1 MIFCEKL
8 YKATFSGKHTFVLNG
23 VQKTPL
29 TYIKWLSKSA
39 IKNIKNMA
47 RIIVINSGKGGVGKT
62 TTAINLGA
70 SLNKL
75 KKKVIIMDA
84 NLNTPNI
91 GLQLG
96 APIVPVTLNHVLKGK
111 ADIEDAIYE
120 HSSGTKIVPSSLSV
134 KELTRFNTKKI
145 PEIATQLATLCDYV
159 IIDSAAGFGDESIA
173 VIEAADEIII
183 VTNPEMPAVT
193 DALKAVKVAREMGK
207 EVNGVIVTRHVNAKY
222 EMPLSAIKSMLET
235 QIIGVIP
242 EDKAVK
248 EALNLRD
255 AVSHTHPRSKVSRK
269 YLEIA
274 RRVNGENI
282 EERRSIFGRL
292 FG

>member
-1 MIFCEKL
+1 
-8 YKATFSGKHTFVLNG
+8 
-23 VQKTPL
+23 
-29 TYIKWLSKSA
+29 
-39 IKNIKNMA
+39 MA
-47 RIIVINSGKGGVGKT
+47 RVIVINSGKGGVGKT

-75 KKKVIIMDA
+75 KKDVIVLDA

-111 ADIEDAIYE
+111 ADIEEAIYE
-120 HSSGTKIVPSSLSV
+120 HSSGTKIIPSSLSV
-134 KELTRFNTKKI
+134 KELTKFNIKKL
-145 PEIATQLATLCDYV
+145 PEVVKKLSKITDFL
-159 IIDSAAGFGDESIA
+159 IIDSAAGFGEEAVA
-173 VIEAADEIII
+173 VIDVADEIIVI
-183 VTNPEMPAVT
+183 TNPEMPAVT

-207 EVNGVIVTRHVNAKY
+207 EVNGVIVTRHKNAKY

-242 EDKAVK
+242 EDKSVK

-255 AVSHTHPRSKVSRK
+255 AVLHTHPRSKVSKK
-269 YLEIA
+269 YHHIGMKVA
-274 RRVNGENI
+274 GDVI
-282 EERRSIFGRL
+282 EKEKRFLRRL
-292 FG
+292 FGI

>member
-1 MIFCEKL
+1 MLLRDKEK
-8 YKATFSGKHTFVLNG
+8 
-23 VQKTPL
+23 
-29 TYIKWLSKSA
+29 I
-39 IKNIKNMA
+39 MA

-75 KKKVIIMDA
+75 GKDVIIVDA

-96 APIVPVTLNHVLKGK
+96 APIVPVTLNHVLKGE

-120 HSSGTKIVPSSLSV
+120 HSSGAKIVPSSLSI
-134 KELTRFNTKKI
+134 KELTKFNTKKI
-145 PEIATQLATLCDYV
+145 PEAVRKLATLCDYV
-159 IIDSAAGFGDESIA
+159 IVDSAAGFGEEVIAALES
-173 VIEAADEIII
+173 ADEIVI
-183 VTNPEMPAVT
+183 VTNPDMSAVT
-193 DALKAVKVAREMGK
+193 DALKAVKVARQMGK
-207 EVNGVIVTRHVNAKY
+207 EINGVVVTRHSNARY
-222 EMPLSAIKSMLET
+222 EMPLSSIKSMLES
-235 QIIGVIP
+235 QIIGVVP

-255 AVSHTHPRSKVSRK
+255 AVSHTHPRSRVARK

-274 RRVNGENI
+274 RKVNGELV
-282 EERRSIFGRL
+282 EEPRGIFARIFGN
-292 FG
+292 

>member
-1 MIFCEKL
+1 
-8 YKATFSGKHTFVLNG
+8 
-23 VQKTPL
+23 
-29 TYIKWLSKSA
+29 
-39 IKNIKNMA
+39 MA
-47 RIIVINSGKGGVGKT
+47 RIIVVNSGKGGVGKT

-75 KKKVIIMDA
+75 NKEVVIVDA
-84 NLNTPNI
+84 NLNTPNV

-111 ADIEDAIYE
+111 ATIEEAVYE

-134 KELTRFNTKKI
+134 KELTKFNTKKL
-145 PEIATQLATLCDYV
+145 PEVAKDLAKTHDYV
-159 IIDSAAGFGDESIA
+159 IFDSAAGFGEEVIA
-173 VIEAADEIII
+173 VLKAADEIII

-207 EVNGVIVTRHVNAKY
+207 EINGVVVTRHKNAKY
-222 EMPLSAIKSMLET
+222 EMPLSSIKSMLEA

-242 EDKAVK
+242 EDKSVK

-255 AVSHTHPRSKVSRK
+255 AVVHTHPRSKVAKK
-269 YLEIA
+269 YLMIA
-274 RRVNGENI
+274 RKVNGDEVL
-282 EERRSIFGRL
+282 EDPGFFARL
-292 FG
+292 FGW

>member
-1 MIFCEKL
+1 MLKRGITNHK
-8 YKATFSGKHTFVLNG
+8 
-23 VQKTPL
+23 
-29 TYIKWLSKSA
+29 I
-39 IKNIKNMA
+39 IMA

-75 KKKVIIMDA
+75 NKEVIIVDA

-96 APIVPVTLNHVLKGK
+96 APIVPITLNHVLKGK
-111 ADIEDAIYE
+111 AEIEEAIYE
-120 HSSGTKIVPSSLSV
+120 HHSGTKIVPSSLSV
-134 KELTRFNTKKI
+134 KELTKFNVGKL
-145 PEIATQLATLCDYV
+145 PEITKNLSELCDYV
-159 IIDSAAGFGDESIA
+159 IVDSAAGFGEEVMAVLES
-173 VIEAADEIII
+173 ADEIVI

-207 EVNGVIVTRHVNAKY
+207 EINGVIVTRHADAKY
-222 EMPLSAIKSMLET
+222 EMPLSSIKSMLET

-255 AVSHTHPRSKVSRK
+255 AVSHTHPRSKVAKK

-274 RRVNGENI
+274 RKVNGENI
-282 EERRSIFGRL
+282 EERISFLDRILGR
-292 FG
+292 

>member
-1 MIFCEKL
+1 MNKA
-8 YKATFSGKHTFVLNG
+8 YKAIFSGNITFVQFRAL
-23 VQKTPL
+23 VLLKF
-29 TYIKWLSKSA
+29 K
-39 IKNIKNMA
+39 MA

-75 KKKVIIMDA
+75 EKEVIIVDA

-111 ADIEDAIYE
+111 AKAEDAVYE
-120 HSSGTKIVPSSLSV
+120 HASGTKIVPSSLSV
-134 KELTRFNTKKI
+134 KELTKFNTKKL
-145 PEIATQLATLCDYV
+145 PDIAKDLAKISDYV
-159 IIDSAAGFGDESIA
+159 IIDSAAGFGEEVIA
-173 VIEAADEIII
+173 VLQAADEIII

-207 EVNGVIVTRHVNAKY
+207 EVNGVVVTRHKNAKY
-222 EMPLSAIKSMLET
+222 EMPLSAIKSMLES
-235 QIIGVIP
+235 QIIGVVP

-255 AVSHTHPRSKVSRK
+255 AVSHTHPRAKASKK
-269 YLEIA
+269 YFEIA
-274 RRVNGENI
+274 CKVDGRKIPKSNGI
-282 EERRSIFGRL
+282 LGRL
-292 FG
+292 LGN

>member
-1 MIFCEKL
+1 M
-8 YKATFSGKHTFVLNG
+8 GRV
-23 VQKTPL
+23 
-29 TYIKWLSKSA
+29 
-39 IKNIKNMA
+39 
-47 RIIVINSGKGGVGKT
+47 IVINSGKGGVGKT

-75 KKKVIIMDA
+75 NKQVIIIDA

-111 ADIEDAIYE
+111 AEIEEAVYE
-120 HSSGTKIVPSSLSV
+120 HSSGTKIIPSSLSI
-134 KELTRFNTKKI
+134 KELTKFNTKKL
-145 PEIATQLATLCDYV
+145 PEIAKKLKRDYDYV
-159 IIDSAAGFGDESIA
+159 IFDSAAGFGEEVIA
-173 VIEAADEIII
+173 VLEASDEIIV

-207 EVNGVIVTRHVNAKY
+207 EVNGIIVTRHRNARY
-222 EMPLSAIKSMLET
+222 EMPLSSIKSMLET

-255 AVSHTHPRSKVSRK
+255 AVIHTHPRSKVSRK
-269 YLEIA
+269 YHEIA
-274 RRVNGENI
+274 RKITGEKI
-282 EERRSIFGRL
+282 ESEISLLARL
-292 FG
+292 FRRY

>member
-1 MIFCEKL
+1 
-8 YKATFSGKHTFVLNG
+8 
-23 VQKTPL
+23 
-29 TYIKWLSKSA
+29 
-39 IKNIKNMA
+39 MA

-62 TTAINLGA
+62 TTAINLGV

-75 KKKVIIMDA
+75 QKNVVIVDA
-84 NLNTPNI
+84 NLNTPNV

-111 ADIEDAIYE
+111 AKIEDAVYE
-120 HSSGTKIVPSSLSV
+120 HHSGTKIVPSSLSIS
-134 KELTRFNTKKI
+134 ELTNFNVKKL
-145 PEIATQLATLCDYV
+145 PEILHSLGEGCDY
-159 IIDSAAGFGDESIA
+159 IIVDSAAGFGEEVMA
-173 VIEAADEIII
+173 VLGVAEEIII

-207 EVNGVIVTRHVNAKY
+207 EINGVVVTRHKGAKY
-222 EMPLSAIKSMLET
+222 EMPLSSVRSMLES

-255 AVSHTHPRSKVSRK
+255 AVAHTHPRSKVSRK
-269 YLEIA
+269 YMEIA
-274 RRVNGENI
+274 RRVNGESVD
-282 EERRSIFGRL
+282 ERSFFEKIFGL
-292 FG
+292 

>member
-1 MIFCEKL
+1 
-8 YKATFSGKHTFVLNG
+8 
-23 VQKTPL
+23 
-29 TYIKWLSKSA
+29 
-39 IKNIKNMA
+39 MA

-75 KKKVIIMDA
+75 EKSVVIVDA

-96 APIVPVTLNHVLKGK
+96 APIVPITLNHVLKGK
-111 ADIEDAIYE
+111 AEIDEAVYE

-134 KELTRFNTKKI
+134 KELTKFNTKKI
-145 PEIATQLATLCDYV
+145 PEIAKSLSKIFEYV
-159 IIDSAAGFGDESIA
+159 IIDSAAGFGEEVIA
-173 VIEAADEIII
+173 VIDAADEIII

-193 DALKAVKVAREMGK
+193 DALKAVKVARDKGK
-207 EVNGVIVTRHVNAKY
+207 EVRGVVVTRHKNAKY
-222 EMPLSAIKSMLET
+222 EMPLSSIKSMLEA

-255 AVSHTHPRSKVSRK
+255 AVVHTHPRSKVSKK
-269 YLEIA
+269 YADIA
-274 RRVNGENI
+274 RKVSGEII
-282 EERRSIFGRL
+282 EKEKSIFSRL
-292 FG
+292 FRI